1 MMYAIRTRSQPKTN
15 PFLVCVFD
23 ARSALT
29 IVADLA
35 HLGLKELDV
44 LDQDGNRCDLAELAR
59 LAAGPSMECR
69 PSGSHTSQPE

>member
-1 MMYAIRTRSQPKTN
+1 MMYAILTRSQPKTN

-44 LDQDGNRCDLAELAR
+44 VDQDGKRYDLADLAR
-59 LAAGPSMECR
+59 LAAGRGM
-69 PSGSHTSQPE
+69 